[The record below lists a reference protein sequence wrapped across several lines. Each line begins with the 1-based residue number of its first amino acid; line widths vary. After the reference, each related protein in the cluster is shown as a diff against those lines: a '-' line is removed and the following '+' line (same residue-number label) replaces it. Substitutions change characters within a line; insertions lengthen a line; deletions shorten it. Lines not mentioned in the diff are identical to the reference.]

1 MNFAFIFMIY
11 ICLFMINVIILIYLI
26 SNVIIDY
33 DIKQSLMH
41 SLLPLSYYLIFIVI
55 NLTKLFFYY

>member
-1 MNFAFIFMIY
+1 MTFAFIFMIY
-11 ICLFMINVIILIYLI
+11 IYLFITNVIILIYLI

-33 DIKQSLMH
+33 DIMQSLMH

-55 NLTKLFFYY
+55 NLMKLFFYY